1 MANGTPDDD
10 YLSPKDM
17 RYVIEQEIKDSAKA
31 HELRTRE
38 LTELATVYEQGKI
51 TPEQADERM
60 DRYQHR
66 WGEALRGASAMPN
79 VTDEEILAKI
89 DGTRRQ
95 YVTPRDSRDQVKRLF
110 GGDQSGKV
118 PSR

>member
-10 YLSPKDM
+10 YLSPKDV
-17 RYVIEQEIKDSAKA
+17 RNVVEQEIKDSAKA

-38 LTELATVYEQGKI
+38 LTELAVAYEQGKI

-60 DRYQHR
+60 DRYQKR
-66 WGEALRGASAMPN
+66 WGEALRGTSATPN

-89 DGTRRQ
+89 DATRRPFKTRGEIDEG
-95 YVTPRDSRDQVKRLF
+95 YRKTFGRRPDEETPAR
-110 GGDQSGKV
+110 
-118 PSR
+118 